1 MKQITFS
8 DKQFYD
14 LLQFTS
20 EYVDNIIDRSVEYD
34 DDLIIE
40 ENEDIINIHDFLCEC
55 KHKRLT
61 LSPNEHIGN
70 WTLQQ
75 TEEEAIALYNRGH
88 YLDSNYVIDDMT
100 YDHEFFEIREEKQ

>member
-14 LLQFTS
+14 LLQFLS
-20 EYVDNIIDRSVEYD
+20 GYVDNIIDRSVEYD

-61 LSPNEHIGN
+61 MSPNEHIG
-70 WTLQQ
+70 TFSLEQM
-75 TEEEAIALYNRGH
+75 EEFNSDIN
-88 YLDSNYVIDDMT
+88 
-100 YDHEFFEIREEKQ
+100 

>member
-20 EYVDNIIDRSVEYD
+20 QYVDDIIDKSVEYD

-40 ENEDIINIHDFLCEC
+40 ENEEIIDIHDFLCEC

-61 LSPNEHIGN
+61 MSPNEHIG
-70 WTLQQ
+70 TFSLEQ
-75 TEEEAIALYNRGH
+75 
-88 YLDSNYVIDDMT
+88 MK
-100 YDHEFFEIREEKQ
+100 EFNNATN

>member
-14 LLQFTS
+14 LLQFLS
-20 EYVDNIIDRSVEYD
+20 GYVDNIIDRSVEYD

-40 ENEDIINIHDFLCEC
+40 ENEDIINIHDFLCQC

-61 LSPNEHIGN
+61 MSPNEHIG
-70 WTLQQ
+70 TFSLEQM
-75 TEEEAIALYNRGH
+75 EEFNN
-88 YLDSNYVIDDMT
+88 DTN
-100 YDHEFFEIREEKQ
+100 

>member
-40 ENEDIINIHDFLCEC
+40 ENEDIINIHDFLCQC

-61 LSPNEHIGN
+61 LSPNEHIGAFS
-70 WTLQQ
+70 LEQM
-75 TEEEAIALYNRGH
+75 EEFNNATN
-88 YLDSNYVIDDMT
+88 
-100 YDHEFFEIREEKQ
+100 

>member
-34 DDLIIE
+34 DDDIIE
-40 ENEDIINIHDFLCEC
+40 ENEDIINIHDFLCQC

-61 LSPNEHIGN
+61 LSPNEHIGAFS
-70 WTLQQ
+70 LEQM
-75 TEEEAIALYNRGH
+75 EEFHNATN
-88 YLDSNYVIDDMT
+88 
-100 YDHEFFEIREEKQ
+100 

>member
-20 EYVDNIIDRSVEYD
+20 EYVDNIIDKSVEYD

-61 LSPNEHIGN
+61 LSPNEHIGAFS
-70 WTLQQ
+70 LEQM
-75 TEEEAIALYNRGH
+75 EEFNN
-88 YLDSNYVIDDMT
+88 DTN
-100 YDHEFFEIREEKQ
+100 

>member
-20 EYVDNIIDRSVEYD
+20 QYVDNIIDRSVEYD

-40 ENEDIINIHDFLCEC
+40 ENEEIIDIHDFLCEC

-61 LSPNEHIGN
+61 MSPNEHIGN
-70 WTLQQ
+70 WTLQR
-75 TEEEAIALYNRGH
+75 TEEFNNATN
-88 YLDSNYVIDDMT
+88 
-100 YDHEFFEIREEKQ
+100 

>member
-40 ENEDIINIHDFLCEC
+40 ENEEIIDIHDFLCEC

-61 LSPNEHIGN
+61 MSPNEHIG
-70 WTLQQ
+70 TFSLEQ
-75 TEEEAIALYNRGH
+75 
-88 YLDSNYVIDDMT
+88 MK
-100 YDHEFFEIREEKQ
+100 EFNNDTN

>member
-14 LLQFTS
+14 LLQFLS
-20 EYVDNIIDRSVEYD
+20 GYVDNIIDRSVEYD

-40 ENEDIINIHDFLCEC
+40 ENEEIIDIHDFLCEC

-61 LSPNEHIGN
+61 MSPDEHIG
-70 WTLQQ
+70 TFSLEQM
-75 TEEEAIALYNRGH
+75 EEFNNATN
-88 YLDSNYVIDDMT
+88 
-100 YDHEFFEIREEKQ
+100 

>member
-14 LLQFTS
+14 LLQFLS
-20 EYVDNIIDRSVEYD
+20 GYVDNIIDRSVEYD

-40 ENEDIINIHDFLCEC
+40 ENEEIIDIHDFLCEC

-75 TEEEAIALYNRGH
+75 TEEFNNATN
-88 YLDSNYVIDDMT
+88 
-100 YDHEFFEIREEKQ
+100 

>member
-14 LLQFTS
+14 LLQFLS
-20 EYVDNIIDRSVEYD
+20 GYVDNIIDRSVEYD

-40 ENEDIINIHDFLCEC
+40 ENEDIIDIHDFLCEC

-61 LSPNEHIGN
+61 MSPNEHVG
-70 WTLQQ
+70 TFSLEQM
-75 TEEEAIALYNRGH
+75 EEFHDIN
-88 YLDSNYVIDDMT
+88 
-100 YDHEFFEIREEKQ
+100 

>member
-14 LLQFTS
+14 LLQFLS
-20 EYVDNIIDRSVEYD
+20 EYVDNIIDRSVDYD
-34 DDLIIE
+34 DDCIIE
-40 ENEDIINIHDFLCEC
+40 ENEEIIDIHDFLCEC

-61 LSPNEHIGN
+61 MSPNEHVGD

-75 TEEEAIALYNRGH
+75 TEEFNN
-88 YLDSNYVIDDMT
+88 DTN
-100 YDHEFFEIREEKQ
+100 

>member
-14 LLQFTS
+14 LLQFLS
-20 EYVDNIIDRSVEYD
+20 GYVDNIIDRSVEYD

-40 ENEDIINIHDFLCEC
+40 ENEDIINIHDFLCQC

-61 LSPNEHIGN
+61 LSPNEHVGAFS
-70 WTLQQ
+70 LEQ
-75 TEEEAIALYNRGH
+75 
-88 YLDSNYVIDDMT
+88 M
-100 YDHEFFEIREEKQ
+100 EKFHDLS

>member
-40 ENEDIINIHDFLCEC
+40 ENEEIIDIHDFLCEC

-75 TEEEAIALYNRGH
+75 TEEFNN
-88 YLDSNYVIDDMT
+88 DTN
-100 YDHEFFEIREEKQ
+100 

>member
-20 EYVDNIIDRSVEYD
+20 EYTSNIIERSLDWGDSTYADE
-34 DDLIIE
+34 LME
-40 ENEDIINIHDFLCEC
+40 SNQDIFDIHDFLCEC

-61 LSPNEHIGN
+61 MSPNEHIGN
-70 WTLQQ
+70 WSLQQ
-75 TEEEAIALYNRGH
+75 IEEY
-88 YLDSNYVIDDMT
+88 SNDT
-100 YDHEFFEIREEKQ
+100 N

>member
-40 ENEDIINIHDFLCEC
+40 ENEDIINIHDFLCQC

-61 LSPNEHIGN
+61 MSPNEHIGAFS
-70 WTLQQ
+70 LEQM
-75 TEEEAIALYNRGH
+75 EEFNNATN
-88 YLDSNYVIDDMT
+88 
-100 YDHEFFEIREEKQ
+100 

>member
-20 EYVDNIIDRSVEYD
+20 QYVDNIIDRSVEYD

-61 LSPNEHIGN
+61 MSPNEHIG
-70 WTLQQ
+70 TFSLEQM
-75 TEEEAIALYNRGH
+75 EEFHDIN
-88 YLDSNYVIDDMT
+88 
-100 YDHEFFEIREEKQ
+100 

>member
-20 EYVDNIIDRSVEYD
+20 QYVDDIIDKSVEYD

-40 ENEDIINIHDFLCEC
+40 ENEEIIDIHDFLCEC

-61 LSPNEHIGN
+61 MSPNEHIGN

-75 TEEEAIALYNRGH
+75 TEEFNS
-88 YLDSNYVIDDMT
+88 DTN
-100 YDHEFFEIREEKQ
+100 

>member
-14 LLQFTS
+14 LLQFLS
-20 EYVDNIIDRSVEYD
+20 GYVDNIIDRSVEYD

-40 ENEDIINIHDFLCEC
+40 ENEDIINIHDFLCQC

-61 LSPNEHIGN
+61 MSPNEHIG
-70 WTLQQ
+70 TFSLEQ
-75 TEEEAIALYNRGH
+75 
-88 YLDSNYVIDDMT
+88 M
-100 YDHEFFEIREEKQ
+100 EKFHDIN

>member
-14 LLQFTS
+14 LLQITS
-20 EYVDNIIDRSVEYD
+20 EYVDNIIDKSVEYD

-40 ENEDIINIHDFLCEC
+40 ENEEIIDIHDFLCEC

-61 LSPNEHIGN
+61 LSPNEHIGAFS
-70 WTLQQ
+70 LEQM
-75 TEEEAIALYNRGH
+75 EEFNNATN
-88 YLDSNYVIDDMT
+88 
-100 YDHEFFEIREEKQ
+100 

>member
-14 LLQFTS
+14 LLQFLS

-40 ENEDIINIHDFLCEC
+40 ENEDIIDIHDFLCQC

-61 LSPNEHIGN
+61 MSPNEHIG
-70 WTLQQ
+70 TFSLEQM
-75 TEEEAIALYNRGH
+75 EEFNNATN
-88 YLDSNYVIDDMT
+88 
-100 YDHEFFEIREEKQ
+100 

>member
-20 EYVDNIIDRSVEYD
+20 RTIDC
-34 DDLIIE
+34 IF
-40 ENEDIINIHDFLCEC
+40 ENAADWGDSTYADELMESNQDIFDIHDFLCEC

-61 LSPNEHIGN
+61 MSPNEHIGN

-75 TEEEAIALYNRGH
+75 TEEFNNATN
-88 YLDSNYVIDDMT
+88 
-100 YDHEFFEIREEKQ
+100 

>member
-14 LLQFTS
+14 LLQFLS
-20 EYVDNIIDRSVEYD
+20 GYVDNIIDRSVEYD

-40 ENEDIINIHDFLCEC
+40 ENEDIIDIHDFLCEC

-61 LSPNEHIGN
+61 MSPNEHIGN

-75 TEEEAIALYNRGH
+75 TEEFNS
-88 YLDSNYVIDDMT
+88 DTN
-100 YDHEFFEIREEKQ
+100 

>member
-20 EYVDNIIDRSVEYD
+20 QYIDNVIERSIEWEDDSIIG
-34 DDLIIE
+34 
-40 ENEDIINIHDFLCEC
+40 ENQDIINIHDFLCEC

-75 TEEEAIALYNRGH
+75 TEEFNN
-88 YLDSNYVIDDMT
+88 DTN
-100 YDHEFFEIREEKQ
+100 

>member
-14 LLQFTS
+14 LLQFLS

-61 LSPNEHIGN
+61 MSPNEHIG
-70 WTLQQ
+70 TFSLEQM
-75 TEEEAIALYNRGH
+75 EEFNN
-88 YLDSNYVIDDMT
+88 DTN
-100 YDHEFFEIREEKQ
+100 

>member
-14 LLQFTS
+14 LLQFLS
-20 EYVDNIIDRSVEYD
+20 EYVDNIIDRSVDYD
-34 DDLIIE
+34 DDCIIE
-40 ENEDIINIHDFLCEC
+40 ENEEIIDIHDFLCEC

-61 LSPNEHIGN
+61 MNPNEHVGD

-75 TEEEAIALYNRGH
+75 TEEFNN
-88 YLDSNYVIDDMT
+88 DTN
-100 YDHEFFEIREEKQ
+100 

>member
-20 EYVDNIIDRSVEYD
+20 GYVDNIIDRSVEYD
-34 DDLIIE
+34 DDDIIE

-61 LSPNEHIGN
+61 MSSNEHIGN

-75 TEEEAIALYNRGH
+75 TEEFNNATN
-88 YLDSNYVIDDMT
+88 
-100 YDHEFFEIREEKQ
+100 

>member
-14 LLQFTS
+14 LLQFLS
-20 EYVDNIIDRSVEYD
+20 GYVDNIIDRSVEYD

-40 ENEDIINIHDFLCEC
+40 ENEEIIDIHDFLCEC

-61 LSPNEHIGN
+61 MRPNEHIGAFS
-70 WTLQQ
+70 LEQM
-75 TEEEAIALYNRGH
+75 EEFNNATN
-88 YLDSNYVIDDMT
+88 
-100 YDHEFFEIREEKQ
+100 

>member
-20 EYVDNIIDRSVEYD
+20 QYVDNIIDRSVEYD

-40 ENEDIINIHDFLCEC
+40 ENEEIIDIHDFLCEC

-61 LSPNEHIGN
+61 MSPNEHIGN

-75 TEEEAIALYNRGH
+75 TEEFNNATN
-88 YLDSNYVIDDMT
+88 
-100 YDHEFFEIREEKQ
+100 

>member
-20 EYVDNIIDRSVEYD
+20 QYIDNVIERSIEWEDDSIIG
-34 DDLIIE
+34 
-40 ENEDIINIHDFLCEC
+40 ENQDIINIHDFLCEC

-61 LSPNEHIGN
+61 MSPNEHIGN

-75 TEEEAIALYNRGH
+75 TEEFNNATN
-88 YLDSNYVIDDMT
+88 
-100 YDHEFFEIREEKQ
+100 

>member
-14 LLQFTS
+14 LLQFLS
-20 EYVDNIIDRSVEYD
+20 GYVDNIIDRSVEYD
-34 DDLIIE
+34 DDFIIE

-61 LSPNEHIGN
+61 MSPNEHIG
-70 WTLQQ
+70 TFSLEQM
-75 TEEEAIALYNRGH
+75 EEFHDIN
-88 YLDSNYVIDDMT
+88 
-100 YDHEFFEIREEKQ
+100 

>member
-14 LLQFTS
+14 LLQFLS
-20 EYVDNIIDRSVEYD
+20 GYVDNIIDRSVEYD
-34 DDLIIE
+34 DDCIIE

-61 LSPNEHIGN
+61 MSPNEHIG
-70 WTLQQ
+70 TFSLEQ
-75 TEEEAIALYNRGH
+75 
-88 YLDSNYVIDDMT
+88 MK
-100 YDHEFFEIREEKQ
+100 EFNNATN

>member
-14 LLQFTS
+14 LLQFLS
-20 EYVDNIIDRSVEYD
+20 EYVDNIIDRSVDYD
-34 DDLIIE
+34 DDCIIE

-61 LSPNEHIGN
+61 LSPNEHIGAFS
-70 WTLQQ
+70 LEQM
-75 TEEEAIALYNRGH
+75 EEFHDL
-88 YLDSNYVIDDMT
+88 S
-100 YDHEFFEIREEKQ
+100 

>member
-20 EYVDNIIDRSVEYD
+20 QYVDNIIDRSVEYD
-34 DDLIIE
+34 DNDIIE
-40 ENEDIINIHDFLCEC
+40 ENEDIINIHDFLCQC

-61 LSPNEHIGN
+61 MSPNEHIGAFS
-70 WTLQQ
+70 LEQM
-75 TEEEAIALYNRGH
+75 EEFNNATN
-88 YLDSNYVIDDMT
+88 
-100 YDHEFFEIREEKQ
+100 

>member
-20 EYVDNIIDRSVEYD
+20 EYVDNIIDKSVEYD

-40 ENEDIINIHDFLCEC
+40 ENEEIIDIHDFLCEC

-61 LSPNEHIGN
+61 MSPNEHIGN
-70 WTLQQ
+70 WSLEQL
-75 TEEEAIALYNRGH
+75 EEFNNATN
-88 YLDSNYVIDDMT
+88 
-100 YDHEFFEIREEKQ
+100 

>member
-20 EYVDNIIDRSVEYD
+20 QYVDHIIDKSVEYD

-40 ENEDIINIHDFLCEC
+40 ENEEIIDIHDFLCEC

-61 LSPNEHIGN
+61 MSPDEHIGAFS
-70 WTLQQ
+70 LEQM
-75 TEEEAIALYNRGH
+75 EEFNNDL
-88 YLDSNYVIDDMT
+88 S
-100 YDHEFFEIREEKQ
+100 